1 MCSAWFNADEV
12 FVGKVTS
19 VQGTR
24 FEVEV
29 SRVLKGAPAAT
40 KVVTTESSRGRWNAA
55 VGETRVVFARGG
67 TVGSWSDPVDHP
79 ANVRSTM
86 RAIDSLP
93 DATLSLVEVDV
104 VNIKPLPGHRFDLY
118 GGEEGRRTAYSDD
131 NGYFLFRVQPGQV
144 PPRGERPRSPSS
156 HSAATTWKA
165 SSSSPASARN
175 SDFHRPTAD
184 FGIIRPA
191 APR

>member
-12 FVGKVTS
+12 FVGKVTA
-19 VQGTR
+19 VQGSR

-40 KVVTTESSRGRWNAA
+40 KVVTTEGSRGRWNAA

-67 TVGSWSDPVDHP
+67 IVGSWSDPVDRP

-93 DATLSLVEVDV
+93 EATLSLVEVDV

-118 GGEEGRRTAYSDD
+118 GGEEGRRTAFSDD
-131 NGYFLFRVQPGQV
+131 NGYFLFRVQPGKYRLEVKGLIPLVAFSRDDMEGFELKPGQCAQF
-144 PPRGERPRSPSS
+144 RF
-156 HSAATTWKA
+156 
-165 SSSSPASARN
+165 SPADR
-175 SDFHRPTAD
+175 
-184 FGIIRPA
+184 
-191 APR
+191 

>member
-1 MCSAWFNADEV
+1 VCSAWFNADEV
-12 FVGKVTS
+12 FVGKVTA
-19 VQGTR
+19 VQGSR

-40 KVVTTESSRGRWNAA
+40 KVVTTEGSRGRWNAA

-67 TVGSWSDPVDHP
+67 IVGSWSDPVDHP

-93 DATLSLVEVDV
+93 EATLSLVEVDV

-118 GGEEGRRTAYSDD
+118 GGEEGRRTAFSDD
-131 NGYFLFRVQPGQV
+131 NGYFLFRVQPGKYRLEVKGLIPLVAFSRDDMEGFELKPGQCAQF
-144 PPRGERPRSPSS
+144 RF
-156 HSAATTWKA
+156 
-165 SSSSPASARN
+165 SPADR
-175 SDFHRPTAD
+175 
-184 FGIIRPA
+184 
-191 APR
+191 